1 MLLIGL
7 TGLGLHC
14 KNEIGILFSNN
25 RIFFKIIQVIRV
37 ARHFMLI
44 SFSIFSRNHLIFSKK
59 LREEFLSR
67 EYVDQDLLN
76 AAKSLIAVHLIS
88 NLKNDINGKNKYNQ
102 LIRSGHSTDQIITS
116 IAKAWLEES
125 ETFELPDINKS
136 IWDNFVFRHIA
147 LPLIATLLL
156 TFSILLSLDKA
167 HSEVLIDIF
176 VAPPLVAIF
185 CGVLFFVFYKIF
197 KKR

>member
-1 MLLIGL
+1 
-7 TGLGLHC
+7 
-14 KNEIGILFSNN
+14 
-25 RIFFKIIQVIRV
+25 
-37 ARHFMLI
+37 
-44 SFSIFSRNHLIFSKK
+44 
-59 LREEFLSR
+59 LSR